1 MFPEVK
7 KNGRIKIYTRKK
19 THPEEVN
26 GGKVSWYVIV
36 TEDSEKHGW
45 NLHFHKRALSS
56 LRAPLVAQLVK
67 NLPATWETWVQL
79 LGWEDP
85 LEEEMATT
93 PVFLPGESHGQRSLV
108 VHSPWG
114 CDRAT
119 KQSTLYLL
127 RESLK

>member
-26 GGKVSWYVIV
+26 GGKVSQYVIV

-45 NLHFHKRALSS
+45 NLHFHKHALSS

-93 PVFLPGESHGQRSLV
+93 PVFLPGESHRQRSLV

-114 CDRAT
+114 CKELDTTERL
-119 KQSTLYLL
+119 STAHYIC
-127 RESLK
+127 

>member
-26 GGKVSWYVIV
+26 GGKVSQYVIV

-45 NLHFHKRALSS
+45 NLHFHKHALSS

-85 LEEEMATT
+85 LEKKWQPI
-93 PVFLPGESHGQRSLV
+93 PVFLLGKSHGQRSLF
-108 VHSPWG
+108 
-114 CDRAT
+114 
-119 KQSTLYLL
+119 KLQSMGSQELVMT
-127 RESLK
+127 